1 MCVKVTASGPRR
13 YLQLVEAYRDEYG
26 KPKQRTVATL
36 GRPDQIDGQLDQVI
50 AVLVRVTGKP
60 IAVNKP
66 PAIVF
71 ESARAFGDVW
81 ALTELWHELGF
92 DQLQRVFR
100 RTRHEIDIAALLR
113 IMVFN
118 RLCDRESKPGSV
130 TVSSLRSTPGQSQ
143 ECQRRGRLK

>member
-1 MCVKVTASGPRR
+1 MFVKVTASGPRR

-36 GRPDQIDGQLDQVI
+36 GRLDQIDGQLDQVI

-118 RLCDRESKPGSV
+118 RLCDRESKLGV
-130 TVSSLRSTPGQSQ
+130 LRKAIASILYKTEDLSAVVV
-143 ECQRRGRLK
+143 